1 MKYCKI
7 ATDVTQQ
14 CYPIVDKAV
23 SRRGRSLQ
31 GISQPGKFAEVWN
44 TTVVKQEGANVT

>member
-7 ATDVTQQ
+7 ATNVMQQ

-23 SRRGRSLQ
+23 SRRGRLE
-31 GISQPGKFAEVWN
+31 GKFAKV
-44 TTVVKQEGANVT
+44 

>member
-14 CYPIVDKAV
+14 CYPILDKAV
-23 SRRGRSLQ
+23 FRRGRLE
-31 GISQPGKFAEVWN
+31 GKFAEVKY
-44 TTVVKQEGANVT
+44 TTRS

>member
-1 MKYCKI
+1 M
-7 ATDVTQQ
+7 
-14 CYPIVDKAV
+14 DKAV